1 MQFNRRNINKRLRNG
16 DIISSSLYSTSSS
29 GGGSSSGGVLSGN
42 YLPATQNENE
52 VYIVPHYV
60 TFQES
65 TADAEGNEVIK
76 KLLEITTDGIK
87 VNGNIIASGEVSA
100 YGSGT
105 TSGGGTSGGGVLPY
119 DGLDSTAIDI
129 PLSANQGRVLKTLI
143 DTIDVGDLDL
153 SNYVTTVKVG
163 DTSYSATTNTISL
176 PSYPTLT
183 TLSGVSTSTFNT
195 HSGNT
200 TLHITADERTKWN
213 NSLTSAHSHSNKTVI
228 DSITSDSVNKWN
240 NKLDKSVW
248 DDVFE
253 IDEKGN
259 LKVKTNLYG
268 IGEIS
273 AYGSGA
279 TSGGGTSGGG
289 ALPYDGLDSTS
300 TELSL
305 SANQGRVLK
314 NLIDTLDVGDIDL
327 SGYSKTSHTHSNYST
342 TGHTHTIANIS
353 NLQSTLN
360 AKSDSGHTHNYT
372 SKVKIGNTE
381 YSVSANTISLPAYP
395 TLTTLGAASS
405 TDLGNHTA
413 NTTAHITATERTNW
427 NKAYTNNHTH
437 SNKSVIDGITSTKVS
452 NWDNVYK
459 NWNDIFE
466 IDTNGNLKV
475 KVNLIGLGEVSAYGS
490 GTTSGGGTSGA
501 LPYDGLDSTAT
512 DVALSANQGRV
523 LKNLI
528 DTLDVGDID
537 LSGYSKTSHTHSNY
551 STTGHTHSI
560 ANITNLQSTLDGKS
574 GTGHSHS
581 NYSTTSHT
589 HSNYSVT
596 SHTHSNYVDLT
607 SVQEIT
613 GRKDFKGGI
622 RLYIGNSITD
632 ENGYGVVGV
641 NPTGWT
647 GLPSDGTAIGLGTTT
662 SPLYLRSNGTLKHY
676 RADKSTSYT
685 IIDSSNSAHTHSNYA
700 TTTNFNSHSANTT
713 LHITSTERTNWN
725 TAYNNN
731 HTHSNKSV
739 IDGITST
746 KVSNWDGIVTDW
758 NKVFSL
764 DSSGNLKVKVNLI
777 GEKEISAYGSGTTSG
792 GGASGTLP
800 YDGLDST
807 STDVALSANQGRV
820 LKNLIDTLDIGDIDL
835 SGYSKT
841 SHTHSNYS
849 VTSHTH
855 SNYSTT
861 GHTHTI
867 ANISNLQSTLDGKS
881 GTGHTHSAYSP
892 TSHTHSNYSTTGHTH
907 STYYDSAISR
917 TKNTVLAAP
926 NGSDGTATFRSLVA
940 ADIPSLAI
948 SKITNLQSTLDGKS
962 GTGHSH
968 SNYSTTSHTH
978 STLTFSA
985 GTFSAKTYNPSGAT
999 TVNIPTNTT
1008 HLTNG
1013 SGYIT
1018 SAATVANATKFNG
1031 YTMRSGVSFVN
1042 NSIDCHI
1049 QYIIDATAL
1058 STSNFYPITFGSGP
1072 KDLYVNMYS
1081 TGGNSSAAYNMNKLE
1096 FTLRGQGWTD
1106 TPQGLTVHFYN
1117 CYTASETTIGCIGMG
1132 TEGGVRTVWVR
1143 GGLTYYVIANCPP
1156 TLRTST
1162 YTSSNEVYSVGTNFY
1177 GGTNTKVSIKWTPQ
1191 NTSGIG
1197 TLYHSNGIALGGG
1210 LSIASNASIGGTLT
1224 TTGLATFNGNFSAPA
1239 GTTSNMVSS
1248 SFQWRN
1254 QYVAQLSTAGW
1265 YRFATSKRANNAGG
1279 TYIFSISRDYYN
1291 SNNESYLIAAT
1302 LDYGGCNW
1310 TQLAGNAQTQLIT
1323 KVRCTYTNN
1332 STMYFD
1338 LYYSG
1343 TVQNGVYVNCLG
1355 DANCQTPTL
1364 VTSALSVTNETSLTN
1379 GFKTG
1384 TKSAYPITLY
1394 RNNSN
1399 GGVYIQY
1406 GALNQLTKTWAAG
1419 VDTQHRFAWYY
1430 KDTSAG
1436 TDTLKMNLNSGGTLS
1451 SDYWLL
1457 NNSSTN
1463 PYLKLVHTYNSTT
1476 TNWYAQAYNGYL
1488 YLGAGSSKSLRI
1500 DSNGNCLSTAEITA
1514 HSDRRLKSDIKPLDN
1529 RGELQPK
1536 TFVKDGKKC
1545 IGFIAQ
1551 DVEELYPELVITD
1564 ESSEEKYKSLNYAQ
1578 LTAVLAAQINELRKE
1593 INELK
1598 NKME

>member
-42 YLPATQNENE
+42 YLPATKNENE

-87 VNGNIIASGEVSA
+87 VNGNIIASGEISA
-100 YGSGT
+100 YETGT
-105 TSGGGTSGGGVLPY
+105 TSGGGTSGGGGSVLPY

-259 LKVKTNLYG
+259 LKVK
-268 IGEIS
+268 
-273 AYGSGA
+273 
-279 TSGGGTSGGG
+279 
-289 ALPYDGLDSTS
+289 
-300 TELSL
+300 
-305 SANQGRVLK
+305 
-314 NLIDTLDVGDIDL
+314 
-327 SGYSKTSHTHSNYST
+327 
-342 TGHTHTIANIS
+342 
-353 NLQSTLN
+353 
-360 AKSDSGHTHNYT
+360 
-372 SKVKIGNTE
+372 
-381 YSVSANTISLPAYP
+381 
-395 TLTTLGAASS
+395 
-405 TDLGNHTA
+405 
-413 NTTAHITATERTNW
+413 
-427 NKAYTNNHTH
+427 
-437 SNKSVIDGITSTKVS
+437 
-452 NWDNVYK
+452 
-459 NWNDIFE
+459 
-466 IDTNGNLKV
+466 
-475 KVNLIGLGEVSAYGS
+475 
-490 GTTSGGGTSGA
+490 
-501 LPYDGLDSTAT
+501 
-512 DVALSANQGRV
+512 
-523 LKNLI
+523 
-528 DTLDVGDID
+528 
-537 LSGYSKTSHTHSNY
+537 
-551 STTGHTHSI
+551 
-560 ANITNLQSTLDGKS
+560 
-574 GTGHSHS
+574 
-581 NYSTTSHT
+581 
-589 HSNYSVT
+589 
-596 SHTHSNYVDLT
+596 
-607 SVQEIT
+607 
-613 GRKDFKGGI
+613 
-622 RLYIGNSITD
+622 
-632 ENGYGVVGV
+632 
-641 NPTGWT
+641 
-647 GLPSDGTAIGLGTTT
+647 
-662 SPLYLRSNGTLKHY
+662 
-676 RADKSTSYT
+676 
-685 IIDSSNSAHTHSNYA
+685 
-700 TTTNFNSHSANTT
+700 
-713 LHITSTERTNWN
+713 
-725 TAYNNN
+725 
-731 HTHSNKSV
+731 
-739 IDGITST
+739 
-746 KVSNWDGIVTDW
+746 
-758 NKVFSL
+758 
-764 DSSGNLKVKVNLI
+764 VNLI
-777 GEKEISAYGSGTTSG
+777 GEKEISAYGSSTTSG

-807 STDVALSANQGRV
+807 ATDVALSANQGRV

-881 GTGHTHSAYSP
+881 STGHSHSNYST
-892 TSHTHSNYSTTGHTH
+892 TSHTHSNYSVTSHTH

-940 ADIPSLAI
+940 SDIPSLAI

-985 GTFSAKTYNPSGAT
+985 GTFSAKTYNPSGTT

-1106 TPQGLTVHFYN
+1106 TPQGLTVHFYS
-1117 CYTASETTIGCIGMG
+1117 CYSSNETTIGCIGMG

-1197 TLYHSNGIALGGG
+1197 TLYYSNGIALGGG

-1463 PYLKLVHTYNSTT
+1463 PYLKHIHTYNSTT

-1500 DSNGNCLSTAEITA
+1500 DSNGNCLSPAEITA
-1514 HSDRRLKSDIKPLDN
+1514 HSDRRLKTDIKPLDN

-1536 TFVKDGKKC
+1536 TFIKDGKKC

-1551 DVEELYPELVITD
+1551 DVEKLYPELVITD